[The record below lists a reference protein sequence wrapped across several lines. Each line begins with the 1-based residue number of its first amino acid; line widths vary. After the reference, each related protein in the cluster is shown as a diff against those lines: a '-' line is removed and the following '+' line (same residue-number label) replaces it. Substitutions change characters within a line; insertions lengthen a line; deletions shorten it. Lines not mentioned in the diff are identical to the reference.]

1 MTVNTD
7 SQPTNGQ
14 TKRFPQTNKRFPQ
27 TSKGLEEFSAWVDET
42 MGAYSNAGAYGNYR
56 IKVSDGIAQ
65 TNEVLVQSAIAVRVL
80 PGGELN
86 LLTDAGRWF
95 LFAPG
100 TWKSVSPEPYLPG
113 ACRFCGH
120 RPNAANAAQ

>member
-1 MTVNTD
+1 MTINTD
-7 SQPTNGQ
+7 SGSENGQ
-14 TKRFPQTNKRFPQ
+14 TKRFPQTGKRFPQ
-27 TSKGLEEFSAWVDET
+27 SGKGLDAFTAWVDET

-56 IKVSDGIAQ
+56 IRVTDGTAH

-100 TWKSVSPEPYLPG
+100 TWKSVVPEQYLPG
-113 ACRFCGH
+113 SCRFCGH